1 MFFHRDLFERVSK
14 NLSERLIKNENFI
27 KVLILDLKV
36 LLQRIVDFFIKLN
49 KKQKIAL
56 IAAGVLIT
64 ALLVFL
70 LLYPFKEKDYAQGG
84 YGVLFERLDS
94 SDNALILQH
103 LQQNQIPYKILKDD
117 TILIPKDKVYEERIT
132 LASQGIPKTSKV
144 GFEIFD
150 TKDFGAT
157 DFDQNIKLIRA
168 IEGEL
173 SRTIESLNPIL
184 KANVHIAIPKDS
196 VFVAKEV
203 PPSASVMLKLKPDM
217 KLSPTQILGIKNLIA
232 AAVPKLTTENV
243 KIVNEN
249 GESIGEGDILENS
262 KELALE
268 QLRYK
273 QNFENILENKIVNI
287 LAPIVGGKNKVV
299 ARVNAEFD
307 FSQKKSTKETFDPNN
322 VVRSEQNLEEKKE
335 GAPKK
340 QVGGVP
346 GVVSNIGP
354 VQGLKD
360 NKEPEKYEKSQN
372 TTNYEVGKT
381 ISEIKGEFGT
391 LVRLN
396 AAVVVDGKYKIAL
409 KDGANTLEYEPLS
422 DESLKKINALVKQAI
437 GYNQNRGDDVAVS
450 NFEFNPMAPML
461 DNATLSEK
469 IMHKTQKVLGSFTP
483 LIKYILVFIVLFI
496 FYKKVIVPF
505 SERMLEVV
513 PDEDKEVKSMFE
525 EMDEEEDEL
534 NKLGDLRKKVEDQ
547 LGLNATFSEEEV
559 RYEIVLEKIRGTLK
573 ERPDEIAM
581 LFKLLIKDE
590 ISSDSAKG

>member
-1 MFFHRDLFERVSK
+1 M
-14 NLSERLIKNENFI
+14 
-27 KVLILDLKV
+27 DLKV

-469 IMHKTQKVLGSFTP
+469 IMRKTQKVLGSFTP

-590 ISSDSAKG
+590 ISSDSTKG

>member
-1 MFFHRDLFERVSK
+1 M
-14 NLSERLIKNENFI
+14 
-27 KVLILDLKV
+27 DLKV

-525 EMDEEEDEL
+525 KMDEEEDEL

>member
-1 MFFHRDLFERVSK
+1 M
-14 NLSERLIKNENFI
+14 
-27 KVLILDLKV
+27 DLKV

-64 ALLVFL
+64 ALIVFL

-103 LQQNQIPYKILKDD
+103 LQQNQIPYKVLKDD

-232 AAVPKLTTENV
+232 AAVPKLTIENV

-335 GAPKK
+335 GASKK

-409 KDGANTLEYEPLS
+409 KDGANALEYEPLS

-450 NFEFNPMAPML
+450 NFEFNPMAPMI

-469 IMHKTQKVLGSFTP
+469 IMHKTQKILGSFTP

-547 LGLNATFSEEEV
+547 LGLNASFSEEEV
-559 RYEIVLEKIRGTLK
+559 RYEIILEKIRGTLK
-573 ERPDEIAM
+573 ERPDEIAT

>member
-1 MFFHRDLFERVSK
+1 M
-14 NLSERLIKNENFI
+14 
-27 KVLILDLKV
+27 DLKV

-573 ERPDEIAM
+573 ERPDEIAT

>member
-1 MFFHRDLFERVSK
+1 M
-14 NLSERLIKNENFI
+14 
-27 KVLILDLKV
+27 DLKV

-396 AAVVVDGKYKIAL
+396 AAVVVDGKYKIVL

-450 NFEFNPMAPML
+450 NFEFNPTAPML

-590 ISSDSAKG
+590 ISSDSTKG

>member
-1 MFFHRDLFERVSK
+1 M
-14 NLSERLIKNENFI
+14 
-27 KVLILDLKV
+27 DLKV

-513 PDEDKEVKSMFE
+513 PDEDKEVKSMLE

-590 ISSDSAKG
+590 ISSDSTKG

>member
-1 MFFHRDLFERVSK
+1 M
-14 NLSERLIKNENFI
+14 
-27 KVLILDLKV
+27 DLKV

-64 ALLVFL
+64 TLLVFL

-335 GAPKK
+335 GTPKK

-422 DESLKKINALVKQAI
+422 DESLQKINALVKQAI

-450 NFEFNPMAPML
+450 NFEFNPTAPML

>member
-1 MFFHRDLFERVSK
+1 MDL
-14 NLSERLIKNENFI
+14 N
-27 KVLILDLKV
+27 V

-103 LQQNQIPYKILKDD
+103 LQQNQIPYKVLKDD
-117 TILIPKDKVYEERIT
+117 TILVPKDKVYEERIT

-232 AAVPKLTTENV
+232 AAVPKLTIENV

-396 AAVVVDGKYKIAL
+396 AAVVVDGKYKIAF
-409 KDGANTLEYEPLS
+409 KDGANALEYEPLS

-450 NFEFNPMAPML
+450 NFEFNPMAPMI

-469 IMHKTQKVLGSFTP
+469 IMHKTQKILGSFTP

-513 PDEDKEVKSMFE
+513 PDEYKEVKSMFE

-547 LGLNATFSEEEV
+547 LGLNASFSEEEV
-559 RYEIVLEKIRGTLK
+559 RYEIILEKIRGTLK
-573 ERPDEIAM
+573 ERPDEIAT

>member
-1 MFFHRDLFERVSK
+1 M
-14 NLSERLIKNENFI
+14 
-27 KVLILDLKV
+27 DLKV

-70 LLYPFKEKDYAQGG
+70 LLYPFKEKDYTQGG

-469 IMHKTQKVLGSFTP
+469 IMHKTQKILGSFTP

>member
-1 MFFHRDLFERVSK
+1 M
-14 NLSERLIKNENFI
+14 
-27 KVLILDLKV
+27 DLKV

-84 YGVLFERLDS
+84 YGVLFEGLDS

-103 LQQNQIPYKILKDD
+103 LQQNQIPYKVSRDD

>member
-1 MFFHRDLFERVSK
+1 M
-14 NLSERLIKNENFI
+14 
-27 KVLILDLKV
+27 DLKV
-36 LLQRIVDFFIKLN
+36 LLQQIVDFFIKLN

-505 SERMLEVV
+505 SERMLEVL

-525 EMDEEEDEL
+525 EMHEEEEDEL

>member
-1 MFFHRDLFERVSK
+1 M
-14 NLSERLIKNENFI
+14 
-27 KVLILDLKV
+27 DLKV

-335 GAPKK
+335 GASKK

-422 DESLKKINALVKQAI
+422 DESLQKINALVKQAI

-450 NFEFNPMAPML
+450 NFEFNPTAPML

>member
-1 MFFHRDLFERVSK
+1 M
-14 NLSERLIKNENFI
+14 
-27 KVLILDLKV
+27 DLKV

-469 IMHKTQKVLGSFTP
+469 IMRKTQKVLGSFTP

>member
-1 MFFHRDLFERVSK
+1 M
-14 NLSERLIKNENFI
+14 
-27 KVLILDLKV
+27 DLKV

-335 GAPKK
+335 GTPKK

-450 NFEFNPMAPML
+450 NFEFNPTAPML

-590 ISSDSAKG
+590 ISSDSTKG

>member
-1 MFFHRDLFERVSK
+1 M
-14 NLSERLIKNENFI
+14 
-27 KVLILDLKV
+27 DLKV

-232 AAVPKLTTENV
+232 AAVPKLTIENV

-335 GAPKK
+335 GASKK

-409 KDGANTLEYEPLS
+409 KDGVNTLEYEPLS

-450 NFEFNPMAPML
+450 NFEFNPTAPML

-469 IMHKTQKVLGSFTP
+469 IMHKTQKILGSFTP

>member
-1 MFFHRDLFERVSK
+1 M
-14 NLSERLIKNENFI
+14 
-27 KVLILDLKV
+27 DLKV

-249 GESIGEGDILENS
+249 GESIGEGDMLENS

-360 NKEPEKYEKSQN
+360 NREPEKYEKSQN

-450 NFEFNPMAPML
+450 NFEFNPTAPML

-590 ISSDSAKG
+590 ISSDSTKG

>member
-1 MFFHRDLFERVSK
+1 M
-14 NLSERLIKNENFI
+14 
-27 KVLILDLKV
+27 DLKV

-335 GAPKK
+335 GASKK

-513 PDEDKEVKSMFE
+513 PDEDKEVKSMLE

>member
-1 MFFHRDLFERVSK
+1 M
-14 NLSERLIKNENFI
+14 
-27 KVLILDLKV
+27 DLKV

-103 LQQNQIPYKILKDD
+103 LQQNQIPYKVSKDD
-117 TILIPKDKVYEERIT
+117 TILIPRDKVYEERIT

>member
-1 MFFHRDLFERVSK
+1 M
-14 NLSERLIKNENFI
+14 
-27 KVLILDLKV
+27 DLKV

-103 LQQNQIPYKILKDD
+103 LQQNQIPYKVLKDD
-117 TILIPKDKVYEERIT
+117 TILVPKDKVYEERIT

-232 AAVPKLTTENV
+232 AAVPKLTIENV

-335 GAPKK
+335 GASKK

-396 AAVVVDGKYKIAL
+396 AAVVVDGKYKIVL
-409 KDGANTLEYEPLS
+409 KDGANALEYEPLS

-450 NFEFNPMAPML
+450 NFEFNPMAPMI

-469 IMHKTQKVLGSFTP
+469 IMHKTQKILGSFTP
-483 LIKYILVFIVLFI
+483 LIKYILVFMVLFI

-547 LGLNATFSEEEV
+547 LGLNASFSEEEV
-559 RYEIVLEKIRGTLK
+559 RYEIILEKIRGTLK
-573 ERPDEIAM
+573 ERPDEIAT

>member
-1 MFFHRDLFERVSK
+1 M
-14 NLSERLIKNENFI
+14 
-27 KVLILDLKV
+27 DLKV

-559 RYEIVLEKIRGTLK
+559 RYEIVLEKIRETLK

>member
-1 MFFHRDLFERVSK
+1 M
-14 NLSERLIKNENFI
+14 
-27 KVLILDLKV
+27 DLKV

-372 TTNYEVGKT
+372 TINYEVGKT

-450 NFEFNPMAPML
+450 NFEFNPMAPMI

>member
-1 MFFHRDLFERVSK
+1 M
-14 NLSERLIKNENFI
+14 
-27 KVLILDLKV
+27 DLKV

-103 LQQNQIPYKILKDD
+103 LQQNQIPYKVSKDD

-232 AAVPKLTTENV
+232 AAVPKLTIENV

-335 GAPKK
+335 GASKK

-409 KDGANTLEYEPLS
+409 KDGANALEYEPLS

-450 NFEFNPMAPML
+450 NFEFNPMAPMI

-469 IMHKTQKVLGSFTP
+469 IMHKTQKILGSFTP
-483 LIKYILVFIVLFI
+483 LIKYVLVFIVLFI

-559 RYEIVLEKIRGTLK
+559 RYEIILEKIRGTLK

>member
-1 MFFHRDLFERVSK
+1 M
-14 NLSERLIKNENFI
+14 
-27 KVLILDLKV
+27 DLKV

-103 LQQNQIPYKILKDD
+103 LQQNQIPYKVLKDD
-117 TILIPKDKVYEERIT
+117 TILVPKDKVYEERIT

-232 AAVPKLTTENV
+232 AAVPKLTIENV

-335 GAPKK
+335 GASKK

-409 KDGANTLEYEPLS
+409 KDGANALEYEPLS

-450 NFEFNPMAPML
+450 NFEFNPMAPMI

-469 IMHKTQKVLGSFTP
+469 IMHKTQKILGSFTP

-559 RYEIVLEKIRGTLK
+559 RYEIILEKIRGTLK
-573 ERPDEIAM
+573 ERPDEIAT

>member
-1 MFFHRDLFERVSK
+1 M
-14 NLSERLIKNENFI
+14 
-27 KVLILDLKV
+27 DLKV

-335 GAPKK
+335 GASKK

-409 KDGANTLEYEPLS
+409 KDGGNTLEYEPLS

-450 NFEFNPMAPML
+450 NFEFNPTAPML

-590 ISSDSAKG
+590 ISSDSTKS

>member
-1 MFFHRDLFERVSK
+1 M
-14 NLSERLIKNENFI
+14 
-27 KVLILDLKV
+27 DLKV

-335 GAPKK
+335 GTPKK

-450 NFEFNPMAPML
+450 NFEFNPTAPML

-483 LIKYILVFIVLFI
+483 LIKYVLVFIVLFI

-590 ISSDSAKG
+590 ISSDSTKS

>member
-1 MFFHRDLFERVSK
+1 M
-14 NLSERLIKNENFI
+14 
-27 KVLILDLKV
+27 DLKV

-103 LQQNQIPYKILKDD
+103 LQQNQIPYKVLKDD
-117 TILIPKDKVYEERIT
+117 TILVPKDKVYEERIT

-232 AAVPKLTTENV
+232 AAVPKLTIENV

-335 GAPKK
+335 GASKK

-396 AAVVVDGKYKIAL
+396 AAVVVDGKYKIVL
-409 KDGANTLEYEPLS
+409 KDGANALEYEPLS

-469 IMHKTQKVLGSFTP
+469 IMHKTQKILGSFTP
-483 LIKYILVFIVLFI
+483 LIKYVLVFIVLFI

-547 LGLNATFSEEEV
+547 LGLNASFSEEEV
-559 RYEIVLEKIRGTLK
+559 RYEIILEKIRGTLK
-573 ERPDEIAM
+573 ERPDEIAT

>member
-1 MFFHRDLFERVSK
+1 M
-14 NLSERLIKNENFI
+14 
-27 KVLILDLKV
+27 DLKV

-70 LLYPFKEKDYAQGG
+70 LLYPFKEKDYVQGG

-534 NKLGDLRKKVEDQ
+534 NKVGDLRKKVEDQ

>member
-1 MFFHRDLFERVSK
+1 M
-14 NLSERLIKNENFI
+14 
-27 KVLILDLKV
+27 DLKV

-450 NFEFNPMAPML
+450 NFEFNPTAPML

-469 IMHKTQKVLGSFTP
+469 IMHKTQKILGSFTP

-590 ISSDSAKG
+590 ISSDSTKG

>member
-1 MFFHRDLFERVSK
+1 M
-14 NLSERLIKNENFI
+14 
-27 KVLILDLKV
+27 DLKV

-70 LLYPFKEKDYAQGG
+70 LLYPFKEKDYTQGG

-103 LQQNQIPYKILKDD
+103 LQQNQIPYKVSRDD

-450 NFEFNPMAPML
+450 NFEFNPIIPML

-469 IMHKTQKVLGSFTP
+469 IMHKTQKILGSFTP
-483 LIKYILVFIVLFI
+483 LIKYILVFVVLFI

-559 RYEIVLEKIRGTLK
+559 RYEIILEKIRGTLK

>member
-1 MFFHRDLFERVSK
+1 M
-14 NLSERLIKNENFI
+14 
-27 KVLILDLKV
+27 DLKV

-469 IMHKTQKVLGSFTP
+469 IMHKTQKILGSFTP

-590 ISSDSAKG
+590 ISSDSVKG

>member
-1 MFFHRDLFERVSK
+1 M
-14 NLSERLIKNENFI
+14 
-27 KVLILDLKV
+27 DLKV

-525 EMDEEEDEL
+525 EMDEEEDKL

>member
-1 MFFHRDLFERVSK
+1 M
-14 NLSERLIKNENFI
+14 
-27 KVLILDLKV
+27 DLKV
-36 LLQRIVDFFIKLN
+36 LLQQIVDFFIKLN

>member
-1 MFFHRDLFERVSK
+1 M
-14 NLSERLIKNENFI
+14 
-27 KVLILDLKV
+27 DLKV

-103 LQQNQIPYKILKDD
+103 LQQNQIPYKVLKDD

-232 AAVPKLTTENV
+232 AAVPKLTIENV

-335 GAPKK
+335 GASKK

-396 AAVVVDGKYKIAL
+396 AAVVVDGKYKIVL
-409 KDGANTLEYEPLS
+409 KDGANALEYEPLS

-450 NFEFNPMAPML
+450 NFEFNPMAPMI

-469 IMHKTQKVLGSFTP
+469 IMHKTQKILGSFTP
-483 LIKYILVFIVLFI
+483 LIKYILVFMVLFI

-547 LGLNATFSEEEV
+547 LGLNASFSEEEV
-559 RYEIVLEKIRGTLK
+559 RYEIILEKIRGTLK
-573 ERPDEIAM
+573 ERPDEIAT

>member
-1 MFFHRDLFERVSK
+1 M
-14 NLSERLIKNENFI
+14 
-27 KVLILDLKV
+27 DLKV

-103 LQQNQIPYKILKDD
+103 LQQNQIPYKVSRDD

-396 AAVVVDGKYKIAL
+396 AAVVVDGKYKIVL
-409 KDGANTLEYEPLS
+409 KDGANALEYEPLS

-450 NFEFNPMAPML
+450 NFEFNPMAPMI

-469 IMHKTQKVLGSFTP
+469 IMHKTQKILGSFTP
-483 LIKYILVFIVLFI
+483 LIKYVLVFIVLFI

-559 RYEIVLEKIRGTLK
+559 RYEIILEKIRGTLK

>member
-1 MFFHRDLFERVSK
+1 M
-14 NLSERLIKNENFI
+14 
-27 KVLILDLKV
+27 DLKV

-49 KKQKIAL
+49 KKQKITL

-396 AAVVVDGKYKIAL
+396 AAVVVDGKYKITL

>member
-1 MFFHRDLFERVSK
+1 M
-14 NLSERLIKNENFI
+14 
-27 KVLILDLKV
+27 DLKV

-287 LAPIVGGKNKVV
+287 LAPIVGSKNKVV

-450 NFEFNPMAPML
+450 NFEFNPMAPMI